1 MLHDG
6 RGPRCSSSSDV
17 RVCCRSGQDPS
28 CCMTAEALGAA
39 FLPAE
44 FMLQGI
50 RIHAGKEKLN
60 RKNRPFNARAY
71 APA

>member
-1 MLHDG
+1 
-6 RGPRCSSSSDV
+6 
-17 RVCCRSGQDPS
+17 
-28 CCMTAEALGAA
+28 MTAEALGAA